1 MLVSLLKQT
10 ILCCLFRGYTYV
22 ADWSV
27 QLESGAP
34 HEVEDHS
41 TANFLKQVEET
52 NDLIGDYVDLYQIH
66 SATFESG
73 VLDDEDIHKAL
84 HKCRNDRGWAIG
96 LSVSSPKQGEVL
108 KRAMQIQVNGEKLF
122 DSIQCTY
129 NLFEQSAGSSLL
141 EAYKSGMDIIIKE
154 GLGNGR
160 ILKNDVV
167 IEYAKRLSCTPDVLA
182 LGCILAQE
190 FQPRVLSGS
199 VTPDQLLS
207 NLKASEIAEKLRDD
221 SELLS
226 EIMNKCVMES
236 EVYWKERSAL
246 QWN

>member
-1 MLVSLLKQT
+1 MRFLKQS
-10 ILCCLFRGYTYV
+10 IPRVLFRGYTYV
-22 ADWSV
+22 ANWNV

-34 HEVEDHS
+34 HEVKDHS
-41 TANFLKQVEET
+41 TTNFLKQVEET
-52 NDLIGDYVDLYQIH
+52 YALIGEYVGLYQIH

-73 VLDDEDIHKAL
+73 VLDDDDVHKAL
-84 HKCRNDRGWAIG
+84 HKCKNDRGWAIG

-108 KRAMQIQVNGEKLF
+108 KRAMQIQVDGQKLF
-122 DSIQCTY
+122 DSVQCTY
-129 NLFEQSAGSSLL
+129 NLLEQSAGSSLL
-141 EAYKSGMDIIIKE
+141 EAHKSGMDIIIKE

-167 IEYAKRLSCTPDVLA
+167 IKYAKRLSCTPDVLA
-182 LGCILAQE
+182 LACILAQE

-207 NLKASEIAEKLRDD
+207 NLKASEIAEKLRED
-221 SELLS
+221 SELLT
-226 EIMNKCVMES
+226 EIMNKCVMKS
-236 EVYWKERSAL
+236 EAYWSERAAL